1 IMNTNPSPKVNEI
14 LLVDDDPLDVR
25 LMVEILKQSKFHARM
40 NTAEDGVEAL
50 EFLRRPGRDSGALM
64 PDLILL
70 DLKMTRMDGLEVLKE
85 IKEDPA
91 LKHIPVLIFTTSEA
105 EQDILKA
112 YRLHANSFITKPVD
126 LAQFTKV
133 VNGIGDFWFTIVKL
147 PPEGGQF
154 EW

>member
-1 IMNTNPSPKVNEI
+1 FGAGEGLDVLLYHPGAPGSAGGRMMNTNPSPKVNEI

-64 PDLILL
+64 PDIILL

-91 LKHIPVLIFTTSEA
+91 LKHIPVVIFTTSAA

-126 LAQFTKV
+126 LAQFT
-133 VNGIGDFWFTIVKL
+133 
-147 PPEGGQF
+147 
-154 EW
+154 